1 MTGRPRL
8 AATLSVALIAASFA
22 AASADAED
30 NGGIGGF
37 FSHLFGPPPSATP
50 SPAPK
55 NSDSPSPRP
64 SAVAHK
70 RKKPREPSPTRE
82 ASAPAAPSAP
92 SPEATEFVYVLGDS
106 LAISAAD
113 GMDED
118 LEDKPEIGVIDRA
131 RDASGL
137 ARDDYFDWAKAARE
151 LVGGNEP
158 GPKEK
163 DAKDKEAKVKD
174 AKEKESKDKP
184 APVPDTKPKID
195 YVVVM
200 LGINDMQQLRDGK
213 DYVDPLTDRWKAV
226 YSQRIQAVVAP
237 LHAAHVPV
245 LWVGLPPMRSDK
257 FNAQVVALN
266 QVFKENAEKA
276 GATFVDIFDDFADQ
290 GGQFDAFGPNIE
302 GQKVKLRGPDG
313 IHLTAA
319 GGKKLAHF
327 LDTEILKVLN
337 KQEPASTD
345 IAALPPD
352 VGRTTDDVN
361 EQIRREMGQPAALP
375 LGPAPGPKPAPIA
388 EAAPEPPPAPAR
400 PEAGPIA
407 SLATRPVSPGA
418 TLASVVSSPS
428 SPAERILRSGEPPR
442 AAPGRADDFSR

>member
-1 MTGRPRL
+1 MTGKPRL
-8 AATLSVALIAASFA
+8 AAPLAVALIAASFA
-22 AASADAED
+22 AVSANAED

-37 FSHLFGPPPSATP
+37 FSHLFGAPPSPTSTP
-50 SPAPK
+50 SPK

-64 SAVAHK
+64 SASHK
-70 RKKPREPSPTRE
+70 PRKKPHEPATTRE
-82 ASAPAAPSAP
+82 ASAPAAPSTP

-118 LEDKPEIGVIDRA
+118 LEGKPEIGVVDRA

-137 ARDDYFDWAKAARE
+137 VRDDYFDWAKAARE

-158 GPKEK
+158 APKDKEAKDKDAKAK
-163 DAKDKEAKVKD
+163 DAKDK
-174 AKEKESKDKP
+174 P
-184 APVPDTKPKID
+184 APAAETKPKID
-195 YVVVM
+195 YVVIM

-237 LHAAHVPV
+237 LRAAHVPV
-245 LWVGLPPMRSDK
+245 LWVGLPPMRSEK

-313 IHLTAA
+313 IHLTPA

-327 LDTEILKVLN
+327 LDVEILKALN
-337 KQEPASTD
+337 KQEPPSTD

-352 VGRTTDDVN
+352 LSRTTDDVN
-361 EQIRREMGQPAALP
+361 EQIRREMGQPAALTP
-375 LGPAPGPKPAPIA
+375 GPAPGPKPAPIA
-388 EAAPEPPPAPAR
+388 EAAPEPPKPVLR

-418 TLASVVSSPS
+418 TLASVA
-428 SPAERILRSGEPPR
+428 SPAASEAARILRLGEPPR

>member
-1 MTGRPRL
+1 MRGKPHFAAQL
-8 AATLSVALIAASFA
+8 AVALIAASFA
-22 AASADAED
+22 AASAEAED
-30 NGGIGGF
+30 NNGGIGGF
-37 FSHLFGPPPSATP
+37 FSHLFGAPPSPTP
-50 SPAPK
+50 SPSSK

-64 SAVAHK
+64 STAAHK
-70 RKKPREPSPTRE
+70 PRKKPHEPAPTRE
-82 ASAPAAPSAP
+82 ASAPAAP

-118 LEDKPEIGVIDRA
+118 LEGKPEIGVVDRA

-137 ARDDYFDWAKAARE
+137 VRDDYFDWAKAARE

-158 GPKEK
+158 APKDKEAKAK
-163 DAKDKEAKVKD
+163 DAKDKPASAAEA
-174 AKEKESKDKP
+174 
-184 APVPDTKPKID
+184 KPKID

-213 DYVDPLTDRWKAV
+213 DYVDPLTDRWKAI

-237 LHAAHVPV
+237 LRAAHIPV
-245 LWVGLPPMRSDK
+245 LWVGLPPMRSEK
-257 FNAQVVALN
+257 FNTQVVALN
-266 QVFKENAEKA
+266 QIFKDNAEKA

-313 IHLTAA
+313 IHLTPA

-327 LDTEILKVLN
+327 LDAEILKVLD
-337 KQEPASTD
+337 KQEPPNTD

-352 VGRTTDDVN
+352 LSRTTDDVN
-361 EQIRREMGQPAALP
+361 EQIRREMGQPAALT
-375 LGPAPGPKPAPIA
+375 PGPKPAPVT
-388 EAAPEPPPAPAR
+388 EAAPEAPKPVVR

-418 TLASVVSSPS
+418 TLASVA
-428 SPAERILRSGEPPR
+428 SPAASEAARILRLGEPPR

>member
-1 MTGRPRL
+1 MPRL
-8 AATLSVALIAASFA
+8 AAPLVVALIAASFA
-22 AASADAED
+22 AASANAED

-37 FSHLFGPPPSATP
+37 FSHLFGAPPSPTP
-50 SPAPK
+50 SPSPK

-64 SAVAHK
+64 SAAHK
-70 RKKPREPSPTRE
+70 PRKKPHEPPPTRE
-82 ASAPAAPSAP
+82 ASAPAAP

-118 LEDKPEIGVIDRA
+118 LEDKPEIGVVDRA

-137 ARDDYFDWAKAARE
+137 VRDDYFDWTKAARE

-158 GPKEK
+158 AP
-163 DAKDKEAKVKD
+163 KDKEAKVKD
-174 AKEKESKDKP
+174 AKDKP
-184 APVPDTKPKID
+184 EAKPKID

-213 DYVDPLTDRWKAV
+213 DYVDPLTERWKAI

-237 LHAAHVPV
+237 LRAAHIPV

-266 QVFKENAEKA
+266 QIFKENSEKA

-327 LDTEILKVLN
+327 LDAEILKALN
-337 KQEPASTD
+337 KQEPPSTD

-352 VGRTTDDVN
+352 LSRTTDDVN
-361 EQIRREMGQPAALP
+361 EQIRREMGQPPGL
-375 LGPAPGPKPAPIA
+375 APGPKPAPVA
-388 EAAPEPPPAPAR
+388 EAAPEPPKPVIR

-418 TLASVVSSPS
+418 TLASVTSSAAS
-428 SPAERILRSGEPPR
+428 EAARILRSGEPPH